1 MLRYYHLKKND
12 EASSLPAEDAERSVN
27 DKEQRYFQLLQKL
40 VVISQETQRVSE
52 HYDRIERETQ
62 ARLEEKQIAVAS
74 AEKDLQALRDSAAQG
89 ADAGHSGRPVPAKLL
104 KQLVDKER
112 ELDAL
117 LDEKRLVSRLCCS
130 AFCYG
135 TPSAIA
141 RSHFLQDFG
150 VFY

>member
-1 MLRYYHLKKND
+1 
-12 EASSLPAEDAERSVN
+12 
-27 DKEQRYFQLLQKL
+27 
-40 VVISQETQRVSE
+40 VISQETQRVSE

-130 AFCYG
+130 AFCSG

-141 RSHFLQDFG
+141 RSYFLQDFG